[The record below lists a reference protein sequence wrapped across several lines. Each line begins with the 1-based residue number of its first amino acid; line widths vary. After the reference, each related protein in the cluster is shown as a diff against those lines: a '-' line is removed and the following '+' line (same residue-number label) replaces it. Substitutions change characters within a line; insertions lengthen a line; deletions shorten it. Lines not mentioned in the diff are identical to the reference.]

1 MLVQSMGFAA
11 EFKAQVQRMQ
21 ALPNHAEKTAPR
33 LLALEKKMINLSE
46 VELGGAIAR
55 ALDTSLSASDSAL
68 IAEHYNSS
76 LGKKLAR
83 LTEQAQA
90 AAAKDKTASFTVH
103 LANLLQTLSP
113 DERRGLDTF
122 AATGATDRL
131 VKLLDSEAFNHALL
145 RELEA
150 LPVAAR

>member
-21 ALPNHAEKTAPR
+21 ALPNHAEKAAPR

-46 VELGGAIAR
+46 VELGGAIAH

-113 DERRGLDTF
+113 DERRALDTF

-131 VKLLDSEAFNHALL
+131 VKLLDSEAFNQALL